1 MGKAIVATGSIMLL
15 MTILVHGVSAQ
26 PAPAPA
32 PATTDCYTS
41 LLGLSDCLTYV
52 EEGSNL
58 TKPDKPC
65 CPELAGLVK
74 DNPVCLCYLLGNT
87 SSSLGFQIDTN
98 RALKLPTVCKVDT
111 PPASTCTVLG
121 IPVSAPIASEGP
133 NSPDFAESPQGPA
146 AAAEGPN
153 SPDFA
158 ESPQGPAAAARSPE
172 ANKDKNGASRTADS
186 VIALLGGL
194 AIAILPAFF

>member
-26 PAPAPA
+26 LAPASAPA
-32 PATTDCYTS
+32 PATTDCYTT

-74 DNPVCLCYLLGNT
+74 DNPICLCYLLSNT
-87 SSSLGFQIDTN
+87 SNSLGIQIDMN

-111 PPASTCTVLG
+111 PPASTCADAFYCSLQATSYCSFKEIEL
-121 IPVSAPIASEGP
+121 PIAQRGLTTLEFSCQTRNDTPRPGMPTRTP
-133 NSPDFAESPQGPA
+133 NRAVLVNTWKVA
-146 AAAEGPN
+146 
-153 SPDFA
+153 
-158 ESPQGPAAAARSPE
+158 
-172 ANKDKNGASRTADS
+172 K
-186 VIALLGGL
+186 L
-194 AIAILPAFF
+194 